1 MSEIKIYKLVRSHRK
16 SIALMISPDAT
27 LIVRAPL
34 GASLSYIQDL
44 VKQKRDWIE
53 TKLSEALKHA
63 PTQKKT
69 FTDGEEFLFLGEKHP
84 LKIYDGKEIK
94 LAVDLLFPRR
104 FLASPLFG
112 KLLRESKSDQLD
124 PHLRGDDREF
134 RREFSEHYTRAE
146 AKMIYWYKEKAI
158 EVIAESAN
166 HYSQI
171 SGWKFKTINI
181 TSAQGRW
188 GSCSSTGSIN
198 FTWKLIMA
206 PLEIVDY
213 VVVHELAHIAEKN
226 HSSRFWNK
234 VQSILPDYKARR
246 KWLKDHGKTL
256 IL

>member
-1 MSEIKIYKLVRSHRK
+1 MSEIKIHKLIRSRRK
-16 SIALMISPDAT
+16 SIALMISHDAT
-27 LIVRAPL
+27 LVVRAPL
-34 GASLSYIQDL
+34 GVSLDTIQGL
-44 VKQKRDWIE
+44 VRQKRQWIE
-53 TKLSEALKHA
+53 TKLREASKHSPA
-63 PTQKKT
+63 QKKT

-84 LKIYDGKEIK
+84 LKICDDKEIR
-94 LAVDLLFPRR
+94 LAGDLFFPKQ
-104 FLASPLFG
+104 FL
-112 KLLRESKSDQLD
+112 KK
-124 PHLRGDDREF
+124 
-134 RREFSEHYTRAE
+134 AE

-158 EVIAESAN
+158 ETIAESAN

-181 TSAQGRW
+181 TSANGRW

-213 VVVHELAHIAEKN
+213 VVVHELAHITEKN